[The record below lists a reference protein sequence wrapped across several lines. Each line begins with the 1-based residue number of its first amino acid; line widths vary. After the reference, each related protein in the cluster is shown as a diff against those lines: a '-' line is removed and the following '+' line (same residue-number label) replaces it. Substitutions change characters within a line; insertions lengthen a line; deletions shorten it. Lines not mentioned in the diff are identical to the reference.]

1 MPAHALPGSARTH
14 RRSLRRRG
22 RSAWRW
28 RIAPAIAACAIGV
41 EAVGHQNFDVRPIY
55 YAMLEAV
62 ESSLGAHSERIEE
75 AYRTSREAFDQRAAR
90 DLRHLEAEGKE
101 IERVRRE
108 GGAAFE
114 AERAGLNARIEVLNE
129 TVARLETDIEG
140 SAAAIESYREAYEHV
155 LGELRTAHSRYRELS
170 AEVRTRGEALEAAT
184 RAYRDGTS
192 ENAQEIARLDDAY
205 RRFVA
210 QVRDAFGEREAALRR
225 EEESLRTWLHEELE
239 GLERAERD
247 LAPMAKRYATLKE
260 DHDRVQGE
268 RNRRIE
274 VYNERIR
281 AASNDNAQRDELAA
295 LKDEIAEYRE
305 LLEEHRER
313 ATSLALEFLNRR
325 AAFETEYE
333 AFEKERNE
341 RKTALRARAEA
352 LLSEQRDIVALVESR
367 RTDVQAQIEDIEGRI
382 HAHLAA
388 LREDVDTAEQRFQEE
403 FGAVPEALLAAT
415 AEWIRSLDPA
425 LLYDS
430 TGAARFDRSPL
441 RNSAIYE
448 AVDAASGLETEAQR
462 ELGEH
467 LAEMQRRRADIARER
482 QNLIE
487 RQSAFAAEH
496 AERQNQW
503 TARLEAANGEFRRL
517 REALDTYF
525 EGKLALIGFEF
536 QALQGAV
543 LDVLETPAATRLEL
557 AERDRLIE
565 SVSEAAAQLA
575 DTLESADTSASSPVD
590 GFAAMGRNRDPEA
603 PAFEWEHASAESFSG
618 DGAPEEH
625 TFDGMSKRRLLAA
638 WTRRLDSAG
647 TFASL
652 AQRLSE
658 HFPSRSAANLEDALH
673 GLFEAGMEGAG
684 NVVRYRRKDGKSAYQ
699 IRILDRSYWIQPD
712 GSLLLTPLTW

>member
-41 EAVGHQNFDVRPIY
+41 EAVGQQNFDVRPIY

-90 DLRHLEAEGKE
+90 DLRHLEAEGEE

-140 SAAAIESYREAYEHV
+140 SAATIESYREAYEHV
-155 LGELRTAHSRYRELS
+155 LAELRTAQSRYRELS

-192 ENAQEIARLDDAY
+192 EDAQEIARLDDAY
-205 RRFVA
+205 RRFAV
-210 QVRDAFGEREAALRR
+210 QVRDAFGEHEAALRR

-268 RNRRIE
+268 LNRRIE
-274 VYNERIR
+274 VYNERVL
-281 AASNDNAQRDELAA
+281 AVSEDNAQRDELAA
-295 LKDEIAEYRE
+295 SRDEIAEYRE
-305 LLEEHRER
+305 SLEEHRER

-325 AAFETEYE
+325 AALEAEYE

-341 RKTALRARAEA
+341 RMAGLRLPTEA
-352 LLSEQRDIVALVESR
+352 LLSEQRNIVALVESR
-367 RTDVQAQIEDIEGRI
+367 RTDVQAQIEDIEDRI
-382 HAHLAA
+382 HAHLAV
-388 LREDVDTAEQRFQEE
+388 LREEVDAAEQRLQEE
-403 FGAVPEALLAAT
+403 FGSDLGALLAAT
-415 AEWIRSLDPA
+415 AEWTRLLDSA

-430 TGAARFDRSPL
+430 TGAPHFHRLPL
-441 RNSAIYE
+441 RSSAIYE
-448 AVDAASGLETEAQR
+448 AVDAVSGLEIEAR
-462 ELGEH
+462 SVLGEH

-487 RQSAFAAEH
+487 RQSGFAAEH
-496 AERQNQW
+496 AERQIQW
-503 TARLEAANGEFRRL
+503 IARLEAANEESRRL
-517 REALDTYF
+517 REALDTCF
-525 EGKLALIGFEF
+525 EGKLTLAGFEF
-536 QALQGAV
+536 QALQGSV
-543 LDVLETPAATRLEL
+543 LDVLGTPAATRLEI
-557 AERDRLIE
+557 AEPHRLVE
-565 SVSEAAAQLA
+565 SVSEAAGELG
-575 DTLESADTSASSPVD
+575 DTLESVDTSAGSLVD

-618 DGAPEEH
+618 DGALEEH
-625 TFDGMSKRRLLAA
+625 TLDGANKRRLLAA
-638 WTRRLDSAG
+638 WYRRLDSAG

-652 AQRLSE
+652 AHRLSE
-658 HFPSRSAANLEDALH
+658 HFPSHSAANLEDALQ
-673 GLFEAGMEGAG
+673 GLFEAGMDGAG
-684 NVVRYRRKDGKSAYQ
+684 NVVRYQRKDGKSAYQ

-712 GSLLLTPLTW
+712 GSLLLNPLTW